1 MTYSVILTGG
11 TLSPSRVDEYN
22 LQGSVARLPDLNT
35 GRSEHACGHFV
46 RSGQLVSRKVLFVII
61 MVWLFVAG
69 VRSYRG

>member
-35 GRSEHACGHFV
+35 GRRNHACGHYV
-46 RSGQLVSRKVLFVII
+46 HNGQMVSTELNIRQHTQ
-61 MVWLFVAG
+61 
-69 VRSYRG
+69 

>member
-35 GRSEHACGHFV
+35 GRRNHACGHYV
-46 RSGQLVSRKVLFVII
+46 HNGQIVSTESNIRQHTQ
-61 MVWLFVAG
+61 
-69 VRSYRG
+69 